1 MASMYSLAIPL
12 KLIGHEK
19 RRARI
24 LSTLSN
30 SLISFKLYHPG
41 KANVIADALSRKER
55 IKPLRVRA
63 LVMTLHPKLPSQILE
78 AQTKAIKEENIKAEN
93 LRGMDKAFEV
103 HPDGTRCIKNRSW
116 LPLFSNLRDLIMHE
130 SYKSKYSIHP
140 GSDKMYQDLKKL
152 YWWPNMKAIITE
164 YIGKCLTCSRVK
176 AECQKPSGLLIQPEI
191 PIWKWERITMDF
203 ITKLPKTSSGHD
215 IIWVIVD
222 RLPNQHILSLPEQQ
236 INALGT
242 QLDMSTTYH
251 PETDGRSER
260 TIQTLQYMLR
270 ACIID
275 FGKGWERHLPLVEF
289 SYNNSYY
296 VSIKAAPFEALYGRK
311 CRSPVCW
318 AEVGDVQLTGPEI
331 IHETTKNIKGVIQFG
346 KRGKLNPRYIRPFK
360 ILDRVGPVAY
370 ILELLEE
377 LSNVHS
383 TFYVSNL
390 KKCLSDESLVIPM
403 EELRLD
409 DKLNFVEELVEIM
422 DREVK
427 QLTQSHSASY
437 TAYKYVKLIQELLG
451 YVRDTCPH
459 THTHSEKLVA
469 ITPINKKKIVRFAD
483 PTTSSSNIPKESNR
497 PSLSFT
503 GVKPSTSASRSKPS
517 GNTKNDR
524 ISRTPSSNEKN
535 KVEVQSRKVK
545 SSLNKKN
552 SDSKNVCNEHVKHPI
567 KGAKALCSICN
578 ECLFDANHA
587 MCLIDHVNSMN
598 VRAKSASKKNKKRKE
613 WKPTGKVFNSV
624 GYKWKP
630 TGRTFTLVGNECPLT
645 RLTATNKVPLRV
657 PIPLVVIAPEHVV
670 TRVYTRRPKV
680 PKSVP
685 NSKPKVEKSMT
696 ANRIEPDMKC
706 HNIKGLLCGRTRTQS
721 ILSWSILNTWNF
733 SFYSMS
739 IGDMMASSPICLL
752 SKATKAKSWLWH
764 RHLSHLNFGAI
775 NHLARHG
782 LARGLPRLKFEK
794 DHLCSVCA
802 MGKSKKQSHKSK
814 LEDTNQEK
822 LYLLHMDLC
831 GPMGVASVN
840 GKKYILVIV
849 DDYSRYT
856 WVKFLASKD
865 EAPDFIIKFLKMIQV
880 RLNATVRNIRT
891 HNGTDFVNQTLRDYY
906 EQVGVSHET
915 SVAQTPYQ
923 NGVVERRNRTL
934 VKAARTLKPDLSYLH
949 VFGALQAKADIVFD
963 EFFSP
968 PASVASPVPVV
979 EALAPVESTGSPSST
994 LVDQDAPSPIE
1005 TKTYKEAL
1013 THSCWIKAM
1022 QEDLRGILKNKAR
1035 LVAHGYRQEEGID
1048 FEESFT
1054 PVARLEAV
1062 QIFLVFPTHMN
1073 MTVYQMDVKTAF
1085 LNGILREEVYVSQP
1099 DGFVDPNKPNHVC
1112 RLMKALY
1119 GLKQAPRA
1127 WYDLLSS
1134 FLLSQ
1139 GFSKGTVDP
1148 TLFISKKGKVIL
1160 LISQSPKGIFLNNSK
1175 YALESLKK
1183 YKIESCDPVD
1193 IPMVEKS
1200 KLDED
1205 TQRKAV
1211 DPTHYHGMARPT
1223 EKHLHAVKRIFR
1235 YLRGTINRGL
1245 WYSKDF
1251 AIALTAFADANYA
1264 GCQDTRPSTSE
1275 SMQLLGDRLM
1285 RSQLTDYGLG
1295 FNKILM
1301 YCDNK
1306 SAIALCYNNVQ
1317 HSRSKHIDIRY
1328 HFIKEQVEN
1337 GVVELYFVKMEYQLA
1352 DIFTKALC
1360 QERIEFLIDK
1370 LGMGSFTPEL
1380 ANEAEE

>member
-1 MASMYSLAIPL
+1 ML
-12 KLIGHEK
+12 GD
-19 RRARI
+19 
-24 LSTLSN
+24 TLEYLRMDVYREIVEQAN
-30 SLISFKLYHPG
+30 SL
-41 KANVIADALSRKER
+41 N
-55 IKPLRVRA
+55 PL
-63 LVMTLHPKLPSQILE
+63 
-78 AQTKAIKEENIKAEN
+78 
-93 LRGMDKAFEV
+93 D
-103 HPDGTRCIKNRSW
+103 
-116 LPLFSNLRDLIMHE
+116 
-130 SYKSKYSIHP
+130 
-140 GSDKMYQDLKKL
+140 
-152 YWWPNMKAIITE
+152 
-164 YIGKCLTCSRVK
+164 
-176 AECQKPSGLLIQPEI
+176 
-191 PIWKWERITMDF
+191 
-203 ITKLPKTSSGHD
+203 
-215 IIWVIVD
+215 
-222 RLPNQHILSLPEQQ
+222 
-236 INALGT
+236 
-242 QLDMSTTYH
+242 
-251 PETDGRSER
+251 
-260 TIQTLQYMLR
+260 
-270 ACIID
+270 
-275 FGKGWERHLPLVEF
+275 
-289 SYNNSYY
+289 
-296 VSIKAAPFEALYGRK
+296 
-311 CRSPVCW
+311 
-318 AEVGDVQLTGPEI
+318 
-331 IHETTKNIKGVIQFG
+331 
-346 KRGKLNPRYIRPFK
+346 
-360 ILDRVGPVAY
+360 
-370 ILELLEE
+370 
-377 LSNVHS
+377 
-383 TFYVSNL
+383 
-390 KKCLSDESLVIPM
+390 
-403 EELRLD
+403 
-409 DKLNFVEELVEIM
+409 
-422 DREVK
+422 
-427 QLTQSHSASY
+427 SASY

-535 KVEVQSRKVK
+535 KVEHSV
-545 SSLNKKN
+545 
-552 SDSKNVCNEHVKHPI
+552 

-587 MCLIDHVNSMN
+587 MCLIDHVNNMN

-624 GYKWKP
+624 GYKWKA

-680 PKSVP
+680 PKFVP
-685 NSKPKVEKSMT
+685 NSKPKVVQIVLWYLDFGCSKHMT
-696 ANRIEPDMKC
+696 GDRSQLTNFVHKFLGTVKFNNEQVAKITGYDLEVAFIKQTC
-706 HNIKGLLCGRTRTQS
+706 FVHNLEGVDLLSGTRGT
-721 ILSWSILNTWNF
+721 N
-733 SFYSMS
+733 FYSMS

-764 RHLSHLNFGAI
+764 RHLPHLNFGAI

-814 LEDTNQEK
+814 SEDTNQEK

-915 SVAQTPYQ
+915 SVAQTPHQ

-949 VFGALQAKADIVFD
+949 VFGALQAKADIGIFIGYAPKKKAYHIYNRRTQNIIVTIHVDYDKLTVMASEQSSLEPTLHEMTPETLMFD

-979 EALAPVESTGSPSST
+979 EALAPVESTCSPSST
-994 LVDQDAPSPIE
+994 LVDQDPPSPIE
-1005 TKTYKEAL
+1005 PKTYKDAL
-1013 THSCWIKAM
+1013 TQSCWIQAM
-1022 QEDLRGILKNKAR
+1022 QEELHEFERLKVWELVPRPDKVMEDGIN
-1035 LVAHGYRQEEGID
+1035 
-1048 FEESFT
+1048 FEESFAL
-1054 PVARLEAV
+1054 VARLEV
-1062 QIFLVFPTHMN
+1062 VRIFLVFAAHIN
-1073 MTVYQMDVKTAF
+1073 IIVYQMDVKTAF

-1099 DGFVDPNKPNHVC
+1099 NGFVDPDNPNHVY
-1112 RLMKALY
+1112 RLKKALY

-1134 FLLSQ
+1134 FLLSK
-1139 GFSKGTVDP
+1139 GFSKGTIDP
-1148 TLFISKKGKVIL
+1148 TLFINRKGKDIL
-1160 LISQSPKGIFLNNSK
+1160 LISQSPIGIFLNQSK
-1175 YALESLKK
+1175 YSLESLKK
-1183 YKIESCDPVD
+1183 YIMESCDPVD
-1193 IPMVEKS
+1193 TPMVEKS

-1205 TQRKAV
+1205 TQGKAI
-1211 DPTHYHGMARPT
+1211 DPTHYRDMVGTLMYLTSSRPD
-1223 EKHLHAVKRIFR
+1223 L
-1235 YLRGTINRGL
+1235 GL
-1245 WYSKDF
+1245 WHSNDS
-1251 AIALTAFADANYA
+1251 AIALTTFTDADHV
-1264 GCQDTRPSTSE
+1264 GCQDTRRSTSG
-1275 SMQLLGDRLM
+1275 SMQLLGERFVSWSSKRQKSNAISSTEVEYIALSGCCAQVLWM
-1285 RSQLTDYGLG
+1285 RSQLTDYVLG
-1295 FNKILM
+1295 FNKIPM
-1301 YCDNK
+1301 YCDKK
-1306 SAIALCYNNVQ
+1306 SPIALCFNNVQ

-1337 GVVELYFVKMEYQLA
+1337 GVVKLYFVRTEYQLA

-1360 QERIEFLIDK
+1360 RERIEFLMSPFVNRSLQPIKDD
-1370 LGMGSFTPEL
+1370 SQ
-1380 ANEAEE
+1380 NV